1 MPGCPRKDSLPL
13 QAVSS
18 SRNTEI
24 PTKYQE
30 GVLKEHLCRCHSD
43 CMRLVVVLA
52 GLVCLPVFLL
62 AAPAVQLDFS
72 AAKNRVDRNKKGNT
86 TKEGWIYKVDVGNRS
101 FRDFSALEF
110 KYRIWISS
118 ENRVG
123 NRRKESSRVV
133 TGSQKIEDF
142 ANATRIS
149 FATKRIA
156 LQQVEKVERKKTG
169 GKNKPGNKQKSRTIV
184 TRDTQ
189 KLDGLAIDVFHQG
202 KKIAQWHYGS
212 KAK

>member
-1 MPGCPRKDSLPL
+1 M
-13 QAVSS
+13 
-18 SRNTEI
+18 
-24 PTKYQE
+24 KYQE
-30 GVLKEHLCRCHSD
+30 AVLKRHPRRWHSGW
-43 CMRLVVVLA
+43 MRFVALLVALACLPTCVLA
-52 GLVCLPVFLL
+52 SPSVK
-62 AAPAVQLDFS
+62 LDFS

-86 TKEGWIYKVDVGNRS
+86 TKEEWIYKVDVSNRS
-101 FRDFSALEF
+101 FRDLSGLEF
-110 KYRIWISS
+110 KYLIWISS

-169 GKNKPGNKQKSRTIV
+169 GKNKPGNKQKSRIIV

-202 KKIAQWHYGS
+202 KKIAQWRYGS